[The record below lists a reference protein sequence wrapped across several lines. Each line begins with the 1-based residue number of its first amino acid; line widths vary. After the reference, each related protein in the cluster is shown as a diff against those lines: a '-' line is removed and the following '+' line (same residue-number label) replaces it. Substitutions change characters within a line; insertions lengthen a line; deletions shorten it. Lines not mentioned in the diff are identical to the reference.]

1 MNALVLA
8 PNRHQILIECL
19 AQRATV
25 CASSAHFRL
34 YALEQPGT
42 PETNPATH
50 SGSSEVVIVHNFA
63 AAEIDNN
70 IGYYVA
76 NELLPLLDSNQQAD
90 FEHLVGAI
98 VRSIHGNEQYAW
110 HLFYANSL
118 AALQQAM
125 VQPEAVPDFIWPFG
139 AIYERAMSLVR
150 GETLLDAGTCFGF
163 FPLLLAESET
173 RMRRGDEATRPEGEG
188 PCSNDFSR
196 YGGDETRGRRGDEA
210 TRRRGKEA
218 SRIPASSHPR
228 IPASRIRRIV
238 GCDLDPAL
246 IKLAGTYAAR
256 QELDQVSFVVTDIL
270 AEDFARLGTF
280 DTVTCMHVLEHLP
293 SEQTVP
299 ALTSLW
305 QRTRQRLIIG
315 VPLEATPDP
324 RFGHMQVFDRER
336 LLELGRGM
344 DADCQYFEFH
354 GGWLVLNVKRGS
366 GEAFKR
372 SSVRAL
378 KL

>member
-1 MNALVLA
+1 MNALVLS
-8 PNRHQILIECL
+8 PHRHQILIECL
-19 AQRATV
+19 AQRATLR
-25 CASSAHFRL
+25 ATSTHFRL
-34 YALEQPGT
+34 YALGQSGT
-42 PETNPATH
+42 PETDLAAHP
-50 SGSSEVVIVHNFA
+50 GSSELVIVHSFA
-63 AAEIDNN
+63 PTQIDNN

-76 NELLPLLDSNQQAD
+76 NELLPLLDSNRQAD

-98 VRSIHGNEQYAW
+98 VRSIHGDEPCAW

-163 FPLLLAESET
+163 FPLLLAEGAAGRQRTSPPV
-173 RMRRGDEATRPEGEG
+173 D
-188 PCSNDFSR
+188 
-196 YGGDETRGRRGDEA
+196 GGCTTA
-210 TRRRGKEA
+210 
-218 SRIPASSHPR
+218 PPL
-228 IPASRIRRIV
+228 RRIV
-238 GCDLDPAL
+238 GCDRDPAL

-270 AEDFARLGTF
+270 AEDVAQLGTF

-293 SEQTVP
+293 PEQTIP

-324 RFGHMQVFDRER
+324 RFGHLQVFGRER
-336 LLELGRGM
+336 LLELGRRL
-344 DADCQYFEFH
+344 DADCQYMAFH
-354 GGWLVLNVKRGS
+354 GGWLVLNRKAVGD
-366 GEAFKR
+366 G
-372 SSVRAL
+372 
-378 KL
+378 

>member
-42 PETNPATH
+42 PETDPATH

-125 VQPEAVPDFIWPFG
+125 VQPESVPDFIWPFG

-173 RMRRGDEATRPEGEG
+173 RGRACDEASSMRRGDE
-188 PCSNDFSR
+188 
-196 YGGDETRGRRGDEA
+196 
-210 TRRRGKEA
+210 TRRRRREDA
-218 SRIPASSHPR
+218 SRIRASAHPRVFGSSPPHIPHPR
-228 IPASRIRRIV
+228 IRASSDLRLRRIV

-256 QELDQVSFVVTDIL
+256 QELEQVSFVVTDIL

-280 DTVTCMHVLEHLP
+280 DTVTCIHVLEHLP
-293 SEQTVP
+293 PEQTVP

-305 QRTRQRLIIG
+305 QRTCQRLIIG

-354 GGWLVLNVKRGS
+354 GGWLVLNVKRS
-366 GEAFKR
+366 ER
-372 SSVRAL
+372 
-378 KL
+378 